1 MKLLN
6 LLILFVFTLNGI
18 SQELYSDS
26 AFKDVKAS
34 VNLLVAK
41 TDTNKIIKL
50 VLKKK
55 RLTSIPEQIFTF
67 QDLEYLDLSK
77 NKLDSIPNDIVKLK
91 NLKVLILSR
100 NQLKEIPKELYKLKN
115 LKILNISSNDI
126 IKLPKGISGLSQLE
140 ELNIWN
146 TSIDNLPNDIDK
158 IKSLKVVDMRGILL
172 NYETQE
178 ELFDLLP
185 NVKLYTSPP
194 CNCSF

>member
-1 MKLLN
+1 MKLVAFYIF
-6 LLILFVFTLNGI
+6 LIFSIDGI
-18 SQELYSDS
+18 SQKLYSDS
-26 AFKDVKAS
+26 AFKNIKAHVKLFEA
-34 VNLLVAK
+34 VA
-41 TDTNKIIKL
+41 DTNKVIKL
-50 VLKKK
+50 ILKKK
-55 RLTSIPEQIFTF
+55 RLTSIPKEIFTL

-91 NLKVLILSR
+91 KLKVLILSR
-100 NQLKEIPKELYKLKN
+100 NQIKKISKEIYKLTE

-126 IKLPKGISGLSQLE
+126 TKLPKGIRTLSKLE

-146 TSIDNLPNDIDK
+146 TSVDNLPNDIEK
-158 IKSLKVVDMRGILL
+158 IKTLKVVDMRGILL

-185 NVKLYTSPP
+185 NVKLYMSPP